1 MASRLLTTM
10 VAACMLAATSPSNN
24 KSLFAQAAIRRG
36 FVDRHRILQDVSMG
50 EEEVGAFG
58 HEQTVIEASKQDST
72 SAKSTSAVHVP
83 HKMATTAEH

>member
-1 MASRLLTTM
+1 MARRFLTTL
-10 VAACMLAATSPSNN
+10 VAACALAALSPDN
-24 KSLFAQAAIRRG
+24 KSLLAQAAIRRG
-36 FVDRHRILQDVSMG
+36 FVDKHRVLQDVSMG

-58 HEQTVIEASKQDST
+58 HDQTVIEASKQDST

>member
-1 MASRLLTTM
+1 M
-10 VAACMLAATSPSNN
+10 
-24 KSLFAQAAIRRG
+24 AQAAIRRG
-36 FVDRHRILQDVSMG
+36 FVDRHRVLQDVSMG